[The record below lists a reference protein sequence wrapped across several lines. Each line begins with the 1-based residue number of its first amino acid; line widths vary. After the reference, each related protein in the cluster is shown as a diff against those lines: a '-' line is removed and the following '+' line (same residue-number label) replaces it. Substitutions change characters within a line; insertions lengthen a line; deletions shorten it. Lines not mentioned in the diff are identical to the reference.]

1 MEKRARKVTFKE
13 AEKKDIVYWKSKTSE
28 EKLDALQELRDL
40 YYELNNE
47 SRKGF
52 QRVYRVVKQA

>member
-1 MEKRARKVTFKE
+1 MDKTLRKVTFEE
-13 AEKKDIVYWKSKTSE
+13 ADKKDIAFWKSKSSE
-28 EKLDALQELRDL
+28 EKLDALQHLRDL

-52 QRVYRVVKQA
+52 QRIYRVIKQA